1 MKTSSTPE
9 ARTRP
14 SRATALQRATERD
27 TGSAMARQLQ
37 ASPRLSVQ
45 RRAIDAMFGAT
56 AQRAGPEEEMLQGR
70 FAGIVQREGGLEE
83 ELPAQGRFVAA
94 PVQRVGGMEEE
105 MPAQGRFMAA
115 QAKHDP
121 VLQAQEDSA
130 AAAPAREPNQT
141 GMPDALKG
149 GIETLSGMDM
159 SDVRVHRNSSQPAQL
174 NALAY
179 AQGNDVHLGPGQEQ
193 HLPHEAW
200 HVVQQRQGR
209 VAPTLQMA
217 GVAVNDDVG
226 LEQEADV
233 MGAKALQTKAG

>member
-1 MKTSSTPE
+1 MKTTTPPE
-9 ARTRP
+9 AQARH
-14 SRATALQRATERD
+14 SRATALQRAAGRD

-56 AQRAGPEEEMLQGR
+56 AQRAGPEEDMLQGR
-70 FAGIVQREGGLEE
+70 FAGTVQRAGGLEDEMPAQGRFAAAPVQREGGLED
-83 ELPAQGRFVAA
+83 
-94 PVQRVGGMEEE
+94 E
-105 MPAQGRFMAA
+105 MPAQGRFITA
-115 QAKHDP
+115 QAKGDP
-121 VLQAQEDSA
+121 VAQARDE
-130 AAAPAREPNQT
+130 APAPNRT

-149 GIETLSGMDM
+149 GIEALSGMDM

-209 VAPTLQMA
+209 VAPTMQMQ
-217 GVAVNDDVG
+217 GVAVNDDAG
-226 LEQEADV
+226 LEHEADV
-233 MGAKALQTKAG
+233 MGAKALQTKRV

>member
-27 TGSAMARQLQ
+27 AGSALARQLQ

-45 RRAIDAMFGAT
+45 RRALDAMFGAT
-56 AQRAGPEEEMLQGR
+56 AQRAGPDEEMLQGR
-70 FAGIVQREGGLEE
+70 FA
-83 ELPAQGRFVAA
+83 A
-94 PVQRVGGMEEE
+94 PVQRAGGMEEE

-115 QAKHDP
+115 QARRDP
-121 VLQAQEDSA
+121 VLQARQDGA
-130 AAAPAREPNQT
+130 ATAPAREPNKT
-141 GMPDALKG
+141 GMPDALKS
-149 GIETLSGMDM
+149 GIEALSGMDM

-174 NALAY
+174 NALAF

-209 VAPTLQMA
+209 VAPTVQMA
-217 GVAVNDDVG
+217 GVAVNDDAG

-233 MGAKALQTKAG
+233 MGAKALQTKAGAR